1 MKLAFMV
8 IYMDNFKAMQCVI
21 SASDLN
27 TARDIARDSGIKLI
41 VSVQYLNAYMLN

>member
-27 TARDIARDSGIKLI
+27 TAKEIAKDNGIRSI